1 MGEEKFVG
9 QSRQEV
15 NAGVELTGDKQVDK
29 SFRGENE
36 GSHLP
41 EDSSQRSPLL
51 MATR

>member
-15 NAGVELTGDKQVDK
+15 NAGVELTGDRQVDK
-29 SFRGENE
+29 SLR
-36 GSHLP
+36 SHLP